1 MNDQYYR
8 LGCDIGGTFTDFVL
22 LNDQTGEL
30 TINKCLTTPKDPSDA
45 VEQGIRELE
54 VKVPGFVEKMDE
66 VIHGTTLVINSI
78 IERKGARTGLITT
91 KGFRD
96 VLELGREIR
105 YAPYDI
111 FSEYPKP
118 LVPRQ
123 YRLEVDE
130 RVRSDGSIL
139 KPLDPEEA
147 KQVVRTLLPLGVES
161 IAVCLINSFENPA
174 HELMIKEIIEKEA
187 PHVSVSVSY
196 HVLPQIREYER
207 TSTTVTNAYVKPLTG
222 SYLARLSGRLESIG
236 CKGKLFIMLSSGGIT
251 SADTAAQFPV
261 RIIESGPTAAVIAGQ
276 YYGKM
281 FDLPDMFCFDMGG
294 TTAKSCLIQ
303 RGVAGVVPTFEVG
316 RVQRFMKGSG
326 LTIQVPVVDLME
338 IGAGGGSIARV
349 SKLGTLQ
356 VGPESS
362 GADPG
367 PTCYARGGQD
377 PCVTDADLLLGYLDE
392 NYFLGGEMKLD
403 KEAAKRAVMEKI
415 SKPLGVSFIQAIWGI
430 HDLINETMAAAA
442 KTHIAEKG
450 GNPKIVTVAAFG
462 GAGPVHAYG
471 LAKKLGAPRLI
482 VPPNAGVG
490 SALGFFTA
498 PRAFDLVRSHKV
510 SLADANFAEI
520 EKIFQELE
528 AQGDKTLKKAGK
540 EEAVRFERSLDMRF
554 VGQGAETNVPVA
566 GRDFTRMKK
575 EEIRKRFDLIYEK
588 LYGRTYR
595 DSAVEFI
602 NFKVRASLPERF
614 FKFTKLAKKG
624 QSLKA
629 AIKGQRP
636 AYSGITKD
644 FIPYTV
650 YDRYK
655 LFPDAKF
662 KGPAIIEEK
671 ESTVIVGEDATV
683 SVDDYGFLWVDL
695 TTAQGARDKVQG
707 EKTKPKAAKPSA
719 RSSKPKVRELKR
731 KTKGTKPKLKVKR
744 SRLKAP
750 RPKGK
755 AKRAIRKSK

>member
-1 MNDQYYR
+1 MSANQYYR

-54 VKVPGFVEKMDE
+54 VRVPGFVAKMDE

-130 RVRSDGSIL
+130 RVRSDGTIL
-139 KPLDPEEA
+139 KPLDPEDA
-147 KQVVRTLLPLGVES
+147 MQVVRALVSMGVES
-161 IAVCLINSFENPA
+161 IAVCLLNSFENPT
-174 HELMIKEIIEKEA
+174 HEMLIREIIQKEA
-187 PHVSVSVSY
+187 PHVSISVSY

-251 SADTAAQFPV
+251 SVDTAAQFPV

-281 FDLPDMFCFDMGG
+281 FNLPDMFCFDMGG

-338 IGAGGGSIARV
+338 IGAGGGSIAKI

-362 GADPG
+362 GAEPG
-367 PTCYARGGQD
+367 PICYGIGGTD

-403 KEAAKRAVMEKI
+403 KEAARHGVEAKVA
-415 SKPLGVSFIQAIWGI
+415 KPLGVSYIQAIWGI

-450 GNPKIVTVAAFG
+450 GNPKVVTIVAFG

-471 LAKKLGAPRLI
+471 LCKKLGAPRLL

-498 PRAFDLVRSHKV
+498 PRAFDLLRSHKV
-510 SLADANFAEI
+510 SLGAAHFDEI
-520 EKIFQELE
+520 EKIFRALETEATSILKKE
-528 AQGDKTLKKAGK
+528 AQEKDIKI
-540 EEAVRFERSLDMRF
+540 ERSVDMRF
-554 VGQGAETNVPVA
+554 VGQGAETNVLLTE
-566 GRDFTRMKK
+566 RDFTKLKK
-575 EEIRKRFDLIYEK
+575 EEVRRRFDGVYEK
-588 LYGRTYR
+588 LYGRTYP
-595 DSAVEFI
+595 DSEVEFF
-602 NFKVRASLPERF
+602 NFKVRASLPER
-614 FKFTKLAKKG
+614 LLQLPNLEKKKR
-624 QSLKA
+624 SLDQ
-629 AIKGQRP
+629 AIKGKRP
-636 AYSGITKD
+636 AYSPIARD

-655 LFPDAKF
+655 LFPTAKF
-662 KGPAIIEEK
+662 RGPAIIEER
-671 ESTVIVGEDATV
+671 ESTVIVGEDASV
-683 SVDDYGFLWVDL
+683 SMDDFGFLWIDI
-695 TTAQGARDKVQG
+695 KN
-707 EKTKPKAAKPSA
+707 K
-719 RSSKPKVRELKR
+719 
-731 KTKGTKPKLKVKR
+731 
-744 SRLKAP
+744 
-750 RPKGK
+750 
-755 AKRAIRKSK
+755 